1 MSVSKPFQ
9 TLFIKRSLLPVIS
22 AFCPPCLSCLDPPA
36 ALCHNEA
43 AILAFLDTPTGILAR
58 GYAYRS
64 CGARVYGISNGKQM
78 IGAALVKGLDEEPAC
93 YDLQQFMID
102 QRFQNKGYG
111 SEALRQILSVLC
123 KEGRYNQVEVCVH
136 RNNTAALHL
145 YQNAGFQDTG
155 YIDESVP
162 DCRNLMYRFPVR

>member
-1 MSVSKPFQ
+1 MIQLFDVNEQNWQQITSLSVTEDQQK
-9 TLFIKRSLLPVIS
+9 
-22 AFCPPCLSCLDPPA
+22 
-36 ALCHNEA
+36 
-43 AILAFLDTPTGILAR
+43 FLDTPTGILAR

-64 CGARVYGISNGKQM
+64 CGARVYGISNGKQI

-111 SEALRQILSVLC
+111 SEALRLILSVLC

-145 YQNAGFQDTG
+145 YQNAEFQDTG

-162 DCRNLMYRFPVR
+162 DCRNLMYRFPVG